1 MLNQERGLSLLEI
14 GCMNYLYMLFCFI
27 RIWLFVNPWTI
38 ACQAPL
44 SVELSRQEY
53 WSGLPFST
61 PADFPDPRIERE
73 SPALAGGFF
82 TTSTTGEAHGVL
94 REMLYLLQKDRKNRS
109 KSLKKGSHD
118 WKVQKLFD
126 HHWNDTPG
134 YSFLFSI
141 FYFYSLHHQRYYP
154 ANSPLLVLRQLK

>member
-44 SVELSRQEY
+44 SVGLSRQEY

-61 PADFPDPRIERE
+61 PADFPDPRIEPE
-73 SPALAGGFF
+73 SPALASGFF
-82 TTSTTGEAHGVL
+82 TTSTTGEAHGVP

-109 KSLKKGSHD
+109 KSLKKGSLLGHMIE
-118 WKVQKLFD
+118 KFRNYLITIEMIPQ
-126 HHWNDTPG
+126 DTV
-134 YSFLFSI
+134 S
-141 FYFYSLHHQRYYP
+141 YSLSFISIHYIISAIIQQT
-154 ANSPLLVLRQLK
+154 LLSWF